1 MSSVDWQRVKSVFSE
16 VLERDGEARA
26 TLLGRLRR
34 EDPGLHCEVSS
45 LLEAHA
51 AAGQFAEVPAAVR
64 WRDQDVTTASARP
77 LVEGDRIG
85 VFEIACW
92 LGEGGMGTVYRARDT
107 RLGRTVAIKLL
118 HPVLGDDADVARRFA
133 DEARTLASLN
143 HPNIGAIFGLEDVAG
158 QLALVLEFVDGT
170 TLAER
175 IRSGP
180 VAVGEAL
187 EIARQ
192 VADALD
198 AAHTHG
204 FLHRDLKPA
213 NIKIRN
219 DGTVKVLDF
228 GLACAFDVKA
238 REGRERARP
247 QTTASIAGTAGYV
260 SPERV
265 RGAVADR
272 RADVWAFGCVLF
284 EMLAGQPVF
293 AGGTIGEIFAE
304 VLKSEPEWQRLPA
317 RTPPA
322 LRRLLRRCLCKDIRA
337 RVRDFADARLDIED
351 ALGELAAARRPLAR
365 LGAWTARH
373 AWVVVPSVTLAIAA
387 AVAVSVGLTAPPA
400 THVEQQFDIVTP
412 AVVGASDLGSFA
424 VSPDG
429 STLAFV
435 GAHDGQAHVWI
446 RPLGA
451 VKPTPVSGTAGASSP
466 FWSRDGKSIAFYSTG
481 RLKRVDLDGG
491 LVRTIGASDWGGGGS
506 WNGDGT
512 ILFVRNP
519 AGPILRV
526 AADGHG
532 TVEAVTEVGDREA
545 GHLAPHFLPDGRH
558 FLYYVQGAA
567 DKQGIYVSSLVDGR
581 PRKLLAAETAAVY
594 TSGHLLFVRDQT
606 VLAQPF
612 DADRLTLVGTAYQV
626 AREALGSIH
635 EAGPDAVSAAQNGT
649 LAFRV
654 GNTRPHT
661 RYTWIDRSGRRLGEV
676 GPLDAGSSPS
686 ASPDLSQLVVLQ
698 NTDGNNDVWVM
709 DTRRGLRTKL
719 TTNPAEDV
727 FPMWSAHGGD
737 VIFSSNRGSRWALY
751 RTDFSGGSERPL
763 MSSGL
768 EPMFA
773 CDESADGRV
782 LVFQR
787 QGATTGWDLWVA
799 DPDDVQSATILVQT
813 AADERNA
820 QLSRDGK
827 WFAYESNASGRYE
840 IFMRSL
846 SAGGTRVQVSAG
858 GGSQVRWRADGREL
872 FYVATDGRLM
882 AAAVTPAEGA
892 EAPELGTPVPLFAAQ
907 VGTVPS
913 AVAGAQY
920 VVSRDGQRFLV
931 NVFGH
936 DERQTPIR
944 WILNWQPRRPQGGR

>member
-1 MSSVDWQRVKSVFSE
+1 MSSVDWQHVKGVFHE
-16 VLERDGEARA
+16 VLERDEEGRA
-26 TLLGRLRR
+26 ALLGRLRR
-34 EDPGLHCEVSS
+34 EDPDLHSEVSS

-64 WRDQDVTTASARP
+64 WGDQDVARPAAGP

-92 LGEGGMGTVYRARDT
+92 LGEGGMGTVYRAHDT

-118 HPVLGDDADVARRFA
+118 HRALGDDADVARRFA

-158 QLALVLEFVDGT
+158 QLALILEFVDGT

-180 VAVGEAL
+180 VAVGESL
-187 EIARQ
+187 EIAGQ

-198 AAHTHG
+198 GAHTHG

-238 REGRERARP
+238 REGREPRSPA
-247 QTTASIAGTAGYV
+247 TTASIAGTAGYV

-322 LRRLLRRCLCKDIRA
+322 LRRLLRRSLCKDIRA
-337 RVRDFADARLDIED
+337 RVRDFADVRLDIED
-351 ALGELAAARRPLAR
+351 AQRELAAARRPLAR

-373 AWVVVPSVTLAIAA
+373 AWVVLTAVTLATGA
-387 AVAVSVGLTAPPA
+387 AVAISIGLTAPPA
-400 THVEQQFDIVTP
+400 AHVEQQFDIVTP
-412 AVVGASDLGSFA
+412 AVVGVSDLGSFA

-435 GAHDGQAHVWI
+435 GAYEGQAHVWI

-466 FWSRDGKSIAFYSTG
+466 FWSPNGRAIAFYATG

-491 LVRTIGASDWGGGGS
+491 LVRDIAASDWGGGGS

-526 AADGHG
+526 AADGRG
-532 TVEAVTEVGDREA
+532 AVEAVTEVGDHQA

-567 DKQGIYVSSLVDGR
+567 ATQGVHVSSLAEGR
-581 PRKLLAAETAAVY
+581 PRKLLDAETAAVY

-612 DADRLTLVGTAYQV
+612 DADRLMLVGTAFQV
-626 AREALGSIH
+626 ASEVLGSIH

-661 RYTWIDRSGRRLGEV
+661 RYTWLDRSGRRLGEV
-676 GPLDAGSSPS
+676 GPLDAGESPS
-686 ASPDLSQLVVLQ
+686 ASPDLSQLVVLRG
-698 NTDGNNDVWVM
+698 TEGNNDVWAM
-709 DTRRGLRTKL
+709 DTRRGIMTQL
-719 TTNPAEDV
+719 TTDPAEDV
-727 FPMWSAHGGD
+727 FPMWSAHGQG
-737 VIFSSNRGSRWALY
+737 VIFSSNRGSRWGLY
-751 RTDFSGGSERPL
+751 RTDLSGGGERLL
-763 MSSGL
+763 MSFGP
-768 EPMFA
+768 EVVFA

-782 LVFQR
+782 FVFQR

-799 DPDDVQSATILVQT
+799 DPDDLQSAAVLVQT
-813 AADERNA
+813 PADERNA

-827 WFAYESNASGRYE
+827 WLAYESNASGRYE

-846 SAGGTRVQVSAG
+846 SAAGTRVQVSAG

-882 AAAVTPAEGA
+882 AAAVTPGEGA
-892 EAPELGTPVPLFAAQ
+892 EAPKLAAPVPLFAAQ

-920 VVSRDGQRFLV
+920 VVARDGQRFLV

-944 WILNWQPRRPQGGR
+944 WILNWQPRPAQGR

>member
-1 MSSVDWQRVKSVFSE
+1 MTSVDWQRVKGVFHQ

-26 TLLGRLRR
+26 ALLGQLRR
-34 EDPGLHCEVSS
+34 EDPGLHSEVSS

-64 WRDQDVTTASARP
+64 WRDQDVVQASARP

-118 HPVLGDDADVARRFA
+118 HPALGDDADVARRFA

-158 QLALVLEFVDGT
+158 QLALILEFVDGT

-180 VAVGEAL
+180 VAVAEAL

-238 REGRERARP
+238 REGREPRSPA
-247 QTTASIAGTAGYV
+247 TTASIAGTAGYV

-337 RVRDFADARLDIED
+337 RVRDFADVRLDIED
-351 ALGELAAARRPLAR
+351 AQGELAAARRPLAR
-365 LGAWTARH
+365 LGGWTARH
-373 AWVVVPSVTLAIAA
+373 AWVVVPAATLAIAA
-387 AVAVSVGLTAPPA
+387 AVAVSIGLTAPPA

-435 GAHDGQAHVWI
+435 GAYRG
-446 RPLGA
+446 
-451 VKPTPVSGTAGASSP
+451 AGARVDP
-466 FWSRDGKSIAFYSTG
+466 PARCGEADARFRDRRGVFAVLVTG
-481 RLKRVDLDGG
+481 RKVDCVL
-491 LVRTIGASDWGGGGS
+491 RHWPPEAS
-506 WNGDGT
+506 
-512 ILFVRNP
+512 
-519 AGPILRV
+519 
-526 AADGHG
+526 
-532 TVEAVTEVGDREA
+532 
-545 GHLAPHFLPDGRH
+545 
-558 FLYYVQGAA
+558 
-567 DKQGIYVSSLVDGR
+567 
-581 PRKLLAAETAAVY
+581 
-594 TSGHLLFVRDQT
+594 
-606 VLAQPF
+606 
-612 DADRLTLVGTAYQV
+612 
-626 AREALGSIH
+626 
-635 EAGPDAVSAAQNGT
+635 
-649 LAFRV
+649 
-654 GNTRPHT
+654 
-661 RYTWIDRSGRRLGEV
+661 
-676 GPLDAGSSPS
+676 
-686 ASPDLSQLVVLQ
+686 
-698 NTDGNNDVWVM
+698 
-709 DTRRGLRTKL
+709 
-719 TTNPAEDV
+719 
-727 FPMWSAHGGD
+727 
-737 VIFSSNRGSRWALY
+737 GSRW
-751 RTDFSGGSERPL
+751 
-763 MSSGL
+763 
-768 EPMFA
+768 
-773 CDESADGRV
+773 
-782 LVFQR
+782 
-787 QGATTGWDLWVA
+787 W
-799 DPDDVQSATILVQT
+799 
-813 AADERNA
+813 
-820 QLSRDGK
+820 
-827 WFAYESNASGRYE
+827 
-840 IFMRSL
+840 
-846 SAGGTRVQVSAG
+846 
-858 GGSQVRWRADGREL
+858 
-872 FYVATDGRLM
+872 
-882 AAAVTPAEGA
+882 
-892 EAPELGTPVPLFAAQ
+892 
-907 VGTVPS
+907 
-913 AVAGAQY
+913 AGAHDRRERMGRRRQLERRRHNP
-920 VVSRDGQRFLV
+920 VRSESCRPDSARRSRRQRHRGSGDG
-931 NVFGH
+931 G
-936 DERQTPIR
+936 
-944 WILNWQPRRPQGGR
+944 RRP

>member
-1 MSSVDWQRVKSVFSE
+1 MSSGDWQRVKSVFHE

-26 TLLGRLRR
+26 ALLRRLRD
-34 EDPGLHCEVSS
+34 EDPGLHSEVSS
-45 LLEAHA
+45 LLEAHT
-51 AAGQFAEVPAAVR
+51 AAGHFAEMPAALR
-64 WRDQDVTTASARP
+64 WRDQEVAKASVRP

-92 LGEGGMGTVYRARDT
+92 IGEGGMGTVYRARDT

-118 HPVLGDDADVARRFA
+118 HPALGDDADVARRFA

-143 HPNIGAIFGLEDVAG
+143 HPNIGAIFGLEDVAD
-158 QLALVLEFVDGT
+158 QLALILEFVDGT

-175 IRSGP
+175 IRNGP
-180 VAVGEAL
+180 VAVGETL

-238 REGRERARP
+238 REGREPRSPA
-247 QTTASIAGTAGYV
+247 TTASIAGTAGYV

-322 LRRLLRRCLCKDIRA
+322 LRRLLRRCLCKEVRD
-337 RVRDFADARLDIED
+337 RVRDFADVRLEIED
-351 ALGELAAARRPLAR
+351 AQRELAGPRTPVVR

-373 AWVVVPSVTLAIAA
+373 AWLLATVTLATAA
-387 AVAVSVGLTAPPA
+387 AVAVFNRLTAPPV
-400 THVEQQFDIVTP
+400 TQVEQRFDIVTP

-435 GAHDGQAHVWI
+435 GAHEGQAHVWI
-446 RPLGA
+446 RPLDA
-451 VKPTPVSGTAGASSP
+451 VKPTPVPGTAGASSP
-466 FWSRDGKSIAFYSTG
+466 FWSPDGKSIAFYGTG
-481 RLKRVDLDGG
+481 HLKRVDLDSGM
-491 LVRTIGASDWGGGGS
+491 VRTIAASEWGGGGS
-506 WNGDGT
+506 WNGAGT

-526 AADGHG
+526 AADGSG

-545 GHLAPHFLPDGRH
+545 GHLAPHFLPDGSH
-558 FLYYVQGAA
+558 FLYFVQGAA
-567 DKQGIYVSSLVDGR
+567 DKQGIYVASLVDR
-581 PRKLLAAETAAVY
+581 KPRKLMDSETAAVY
-594 TSGHLLFVRDQT
+594 TSGHLLFVRNHT

-612 DADRLTLVGTAYQV
+612 DADHLTLVGTAFEV
-626 AREALGSIH
+626 SSEALESIH
-635 EAGPDAVSAAQNGT
+635 EAGPDAVSAAQNAT

-661 RYTWIDRSGRRLGEV
+661 RYTWVDRSGRRLGEV
-676 GPLDAGSSPS
+676 GPLDAGISPS
-686 ASPDLSQLVVLQ
+686 ASPDLSHLVVLRRTLEET
-698 NTDGNNDVWVM
+698 NKDVWVM
-709 DTRRGLRTKL
+709 DTRRGLMTRL
-719 TTNPAEDV
+719 TTDPAEDV
-727 FPMWSAHGGD
+727 FPVWSAHGD
-737 VIFSSNRGSRWALY
+737 RVIFSSNRGSRWGLY
-751 RTDFSGGSERPL
+751 RTDLSGGSERLL
-763 MSSGL
+763 MSSG
-768 EPMFA
+768 PDVMFA

-782 LVFQR
+782 LMFQR
-787 QGATTGWDLWVA
+787 QSATTGWDLWVA
-799 DPDDVQSATILVQT
+799 DPDDLQSAAALVQT
-813 AADERNA
+813 PADERNA
-820 QLSRDGK
+820 QISRDGK

-840 IFMRSL
+840 IFLRSL
-846 SAGGTRVQVSAG
+846 SAAGTRVQVSAG

-872 FYVATDGRLM
+872 FYVATDGMLM
-882 AAAVTPAEGA
+882 AVAMRDEGA
-892 EAPELGTPVPLFAAQ
+892 EAPEPAAPVPLFAAQ
-907 VGTVPS
+907 VGVPS
-913 AVAGAQY
+913 GVAGAQY
-920 VVSRDGQRFLV
+920 IVSRDGQRFLV
-931 NVFGH
+931 DVFSH

-944 WILNWQPRRPQGGR
+944 WILNWQPRPPQGR

>member
-1 MSSVDWQRVKSVFSE
+1 MSSVDWQRVKSVFHE

-26 TLLGRLRR
+26 ALLGRLRR
-34 EDPGLHCEVSS
+34 EEPGLHSEVSS
-45 LLEAHA
+45 LLEAHG

-64 WRDQDVTTASARP
+64 WADQDVDQASARP

-118 HPVLGDDADVARRFA
+118 HPALGDDADVGRRFA

-143 HPNIGAIFGLEDVAG
+143 HPHIGAIFGLEDVAG
-158 QLALVLEFVDGT
+158 QLALILEFVDGT

-198 AAHTHG
+198 AAHTQG

-238 REGRERARP
+238 REEREPRSPA
-247 QTTASIAGTAGYV
+247 TTASIAGTAGYI

-317 RTPPA
+317 RTPPT

-337 RVRDFADARLDIED
+337 RVRDFADVRLDIED
-351 ALGELAAARRPLAR
+351 AQGELAAARRPLAR
-365 LGAWTARH
+365 LGGWTARH
-373 AWVVVPSVTLAIAA
+373 AWVVVLAATLAIAA
-387 AVAVSVGLTAPPA
+387 AVAVSIGRTAPPA

-429 STLAFV
+429 ATLAFV
-435 GAHDGQAHVWI
+435 GAYEGQAHVWI
-446 RPLGA
+446 RPVHA
-451 VKPTPVSGTAGASSP
+451 VTPTPVSGTAGASSP
-466 FWSRDGKSIAFYSTG
+466 FWSLDGRSIAFYANG

-491 LVRTIGASDWGGGGS
+491 LVRTIAASEWGGGGS
-506 WNGDGT
+506 WDGDDGT
-512 ILFVRNP
+512 ILFVRSP

-526 AADGHG
+526 AADGSG

-558 FLYYVQGAA
+558 FLYFVQGAA
-567 DKQGIYVSSLVDGR
+567 DKQGVYVSSLVDGR
-581 PRKLLAAETAAVY
+581 PRKLLDAETAAVY
-594 TSGHLLFVRDQT
+594 TSGHLLFVRDHT

-612 DADRLTLVGTAYQV
+612 DADRLTLAGTPFQV
-626 AREALGSIH
+626 ASEALGSIP

-649 LAFRV
+649 LAFRA

-661 RYTWIDRSGRRLGEV
+661 QYTWTDRSGRRLGEV
-676 GPLDAGSSPS
+676 GPLDAGISPS
-686 ASPDLSQLVVLQ
+686 ASPDRSQLVVLRG
-698 NTDGNNDVWVM
+698 TEGNNDVWTM
-709 DTRRGLRTKL
+709 DTRRGLTTKL

-737 VIFSSNRGSRWALY
+737 VIFSSNRGSRWGLY
-751 RTDFSGGSERPL
+751 RTDLSGASERLL
-763 MSSGL
+763 MSSS
-768 EPMFA
+768 EVMFA

-782 LVFQR
+782 FVFQR

-799 DPDDVQSATILVQT
+799 DPNDLQSAAVLVQT
-813 AADERNA
+813 PADERNA
-820 QLSRDGK
+820 QLSPDGK
-827 WFAYESNASGRYE
+827 WFAYESNASGSYE
-840 IFMRSL
+840 IFVRSL
-846 SAGGTRVQVSAG
+846 SAAGTRVQVSAA

-872 FYVATDGRLM
+872 FYVAADGLLM
-882 AAAVTPAEGA
+882 AAAVTPGEGA
-892 EAPELGTPVPLFAAQ
+892 KAPELGAPVPLFAAQ
-907 VGTVPS
+907 LGTVPS

-920 VVSRDGQRFLV
+920 VVARDGQRFLV

-944 WILNWQPRRPQGGR
+944 WILNWQPRPPQGR

>member
-1 MSSVDWQRVKSVFSE
+1 MSSEDWQRVKSVFQD

-26 TLLGRLRR
+26 ALLLRLRR
-34 EDPGLHCEVSS
+34 EDPGLHLEVSS

-64 WRDQDVTTASARP
+64 WRDQDVAPASVRP

-85 VFEIACW
+85 VFEIASW

-118 HPVLGDDADVARRFA
+118 HPALGDDAEVARGFA

-213 NIKIRN
+213 NIKIRT

-238 REGRERARP
+238 REGREPRSPA
-247 QTTASIAGTAGYV
+247 TTASIAGTAGYV

-284 EMLAGQPVF
+284 EILTGRPAF

-317 RTPPA
+317 QTPPA
-322 LRRLLRRCLCKDIRA
+322 LRRLLRRCLCKDLRA
-337 RVRDFADARLDIED
+337 RVRDFADVRLDIED
-351 ALGELAAARRPLAR
+351 AQGELAAVRRPLAR

-373 AWVVVPSVTLAIAA
+373 AWVVVPAVTLAIAA
-387 AVAVSVGLTAPPA
+387 AAAVSIGLTAPPA

-435 GAHDGQAHVWI
+435 GAHEGQAHVWI
-446 RPLGA
+446 RPPGA
-451 VKPTPVSGTAGASSP
+451 VKLTPVSGTAGASSP
-466 FWSRDGKSIAFYSTG
+466 FWSLDGKSIAFYASG
-481 RLKRVDLDGG
+481 RLKRVDLDSG
-491 LVRTIGASDWGGGGS
+491 LVRTIAASQWGGGGS
-506 WNGDGT
+506 WHRDGT

-526 AADGHG
+526 AADGSG
-532 TVEAVTEVGDREA
+532 TVEAVTELGEREA

-558 FLYYVQGAA
+558 FLYFVQGAA
-567 DKQGIYVSSLVDGR
+567 DKQGIYVSSLVDRR
-581 PRKLLAAETAAVY
+581 PRKLLDAETAAVY
-594 TSGHLLFVRDQT
+594 S
-606 VLAQPF
+606 
-612 DADRLTLVGTAYQV
+612 
-626 AREALGSIH
+626 
-635 EAGPDAVSAAQNGT
+635 
-649 LAFRV
+649 
-654 GNTRPHT
+654 
-661 RYTWIDRSGRRLGEV
+661 V
-676 GPLDAGSSPS
+676 GPPAVRPGPHGAG
-686 ASPDLSQLVVLQ
+686 A
-698 NTDGNNDVWVM
+698 TI
-709 DTRRGLRTKL
+709 RRG
-719 TTNPAEDV
+719 
-727 FPMWSAHGGD
+727 
-737 VIFSSNRGSRWALY
+737 
-751 RTDFSGGSERPL
+751 
-763 MSSGL
+763 
-768 EPMFA
+768 
-773 CDESADGRV
+773 SADARRHGVPGYQRGARGYPRGR
-782 LVFQR
+782 
-787 QGATTGWDLWVA
+787 
-799 DPDDVQSATILVQT
+799 S
-813 AADERNA
+813 
-820 QLSRDGK
+820 
-827 WFAYESNASGRYE
+827 
-840 IFMRSL
+840 
-846 SAGGTRVQVSAG
+846 
-858 GGSQVRWRADGREL
+858 
-872 FYVATDGRLM
+872 
-882 AAAVTPAEGA
+882 
-892 EAPELGTPVPLFAAQ
+892 
-907 VGTVPS
+907 
-913 AVAGAQY
+913 
-920 VVSRDGQRFLV
+920 
-931 NVFGH
+931 
-936 DERQTPIR
+936 
-944 WILNWQPRRPQGGR
+944 